1 MSNQVSIAD
10 SWILALCAYMIHEGL
25 PETRI
30 SPEAM
35 EKLHRLQPFFEW
47 KVDEETRDIVVK
59 FFLPPSIE
67 R

>member
-1 MSNQVSIAD
+1 MPSQISIAD

-30 SPEAM
+30 CPEAM
-35 EKLHRLQPFFEW
+35 EKLHSLQPFFEW

-59 FFLPPSIE
+59 FSPPPSIG